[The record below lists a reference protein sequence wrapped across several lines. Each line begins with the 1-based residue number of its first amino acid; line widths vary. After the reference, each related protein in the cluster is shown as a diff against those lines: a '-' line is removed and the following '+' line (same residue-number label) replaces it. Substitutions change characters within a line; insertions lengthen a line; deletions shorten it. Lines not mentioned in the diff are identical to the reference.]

1 MQQTLTF
8 QQIFDRVIGHEG
20 GYANDPRDTG
30 GETNWGITKRTA
42 RENGYLGDIR
52 QMKRVQAF
60 EIYKQAFWQRY
71 QCERFPSALAF
82 QFFDACVNHGAGNA
96 ARMLQRAVG
105 VLDDG
110 VIGKLTLQAVENQ
123 SLNDTLM
130 CLVAERLKFYT
141 RLSNFNAFGKGWI
154 NRMAGNLVYAAQ
166 DNGE

>member
-42 RENGYLGDIR
+42 RENGYLGDMR

-60 EIYKQAFWQRY
+60 EIYKQAFWQCY

-130 CLVAERLKFYT
+130 RLVAERLKFYT

>member
-8 QQIFDRVIGHEG
+8 PQIFDRVIGHEG
-20 GYANDPRDTG
+20 GYVYDPRDAG
-30 GETNWGITKRTA
+30 GETIWGITKRTA
-42 RENGYLGDIR
+42 RENGYQGEMK
-52 QMKRVQAF
+52 QMKRAQAF

-71 QCERFPSALAF
+71 QCEQLPSALAF

-123 SLNDTLM
+123 ALNDTLM
-130 CLVAERLKFYT
+130 CFVAERLKFYT
-141 RLSNFNAFGKGWI
+141 RLANFNAFGKGWV

>member
-42 RENGYLGDIR
+42 RENGYLGDMR

-71 QCERFPSALAF
+71 QCEHFPSALAF

-130 CLVAERLKFYT
+130 RLVAERLKFYT

>member
-1 MQQTLTF
+1 
-8 QQIFDRVIGHEG
+8 VIGHEG

-42 RENGYLGDIR
+42 RENGYLGDMR

-71 QCERFPSALAF
+71 QCEHFPSALAF

-130 CLVAERLKFYT
+130 RLVAERLKFYT

>member
-20 GYANDPRDTG
+20 GYVHDPRDAG
-30 GETNWGITKRTA
+30 GETIWGITKRTA
-42 RENGYLGDIR
+42 RENGYQGEMK
-52 QMKRVQAF
+52 QMKREQAF

-71 QCERFPSALAF
+71 QCELLPSALAF
-82 QFFDACVNHGAGNA
+82 QFFDACVNHGSGNA

-123 SLNDTLM
+123 ALNDTLM
-130 CLVAERLKFYT
+130 RFVAERLKFYI
-141 RLSNFNAFGKGWI
+141 RLANFNAFGKGWV

>member
-1 MQQTLTF
+1 
-8 QQIFDRVIGHEG
+8 
-20 GYANDPRDTG
+20 
-30 GETNWGITKRTA
+30 
-42 RENGYLGDIR
+42 
-52 QMKRVQAF
+52 
-60 EIYKQAFWQRY
+60 
-71 QCERFPSALAF
+71 
-82 QFFDACVNHGAGNA
+82 
-96 ARMLQRAVG
+96 MLQRAVG

-130 CLVAERLKFYT
+130 RLVAERLKFYT

>member
-1 MQQTLTF
+1 M
-8 QQIFDRVIGHEG
+8 IGHEG

-42 RENGYLGDIR
+42 RENGYLGDMR

-71 QCERFPSALAF
+71 QCEHFPSALAF

-130 CLVAERLKFYT
+130 RLVAERLKFYT